1 MDQSKG
7 FLVERKEHMVR
18 KLKKSIYK
26 VKQASKQWYL
36 KFNDIIISFE
46 FKENT
51 VDWCINSKVSGSKFI
66 FLILYVDGILF
77 VSNDLD
83 LLYKN

>member
-7 FLVERKEHMVR
+7 FLVEGKEHMVR

-46 FKENT
+46 FKKNT
-51 VDWCINSKVSGSKFI
+51 VD
-66 FLILYVDGILF
+66 
-77 VSNDLD
+77 
-83 LLYKN
+83 